1 MSSRPLSLS
10 ATAVR
15 LLSLL
20 VLLSAGCDS
29 GARDASAVDYGDPYG
44 LRTEGDAV
52 ARLADGRVLV
62 PVEYGGGCAEHTF
75 ALRSRL
81 DGGTATVWYEH
92 DANGD
97 ACEALLVETLDAAL
111 PASAAAAD
119 RVVLRVPRSLTRD
132 DEVAVD
138 LR

>member
-1 MSSRPLSLS
+1 MSGRPLSLS
-10 ATAVR
+10 AFAVR
-15 LLSLL
+15 LLFLL
-20 VLLSAGCDS
+20 VLLCAGCDV
-29 GARDASAVDYGDPYG
+29 GARDAPAVAYGAPYG

-52 ARLADGRVLV
+52 ARLAHGRVLV

-92 DANGD
+92 HTNGD
-97 ACEALLVETLDAAL
+97 TCEALLVETLDAAL

-119 RVVLRVPRSLTRD
+119 RVVLRVPRSLTHD